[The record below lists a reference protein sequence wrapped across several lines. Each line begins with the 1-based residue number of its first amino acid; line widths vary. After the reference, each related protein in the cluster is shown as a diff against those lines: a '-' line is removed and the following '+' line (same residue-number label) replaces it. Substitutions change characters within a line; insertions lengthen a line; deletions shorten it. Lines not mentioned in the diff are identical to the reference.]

1 MSYTNRLKTKVDEGL
16 AVFPILPVFDVP
28 LQCDLHT
35 QFEFVFE
42 GDYYPKLTS
51 FQADIQVAGQQLGC
65 PRHFL
70 VTSSGLIQTE
80 CSIFSD
86 HNNFR
91 SISCSF
97 IWLLKIFLKKS
108 NLQVLY
114 NKVPYN
120 ILYNLKPYNRL
131 LTDTGENVLKWT
143 RVFSTRR

>member
-65 PRHFL
+65 LRHFL
-70 VTSSGLIQTE
+70 SNIKPQKNQNCKSYFKVLPKNIR
-80 CSIFSD
+80 IF
-86 HNNFR
+86 N
-91 SISCSF
+91 
-97 IWLLKIFLKKS
+97 
-108 NLQVLY
+108 
-114 NKVPYN
+114 P
-120 ILYNLKPYNRL
+120 
-131 LTDTGENVLKWT
+131 
-143 RVFSTRR
+143 